1 MLALPPSVS
10 SVLSVVK
17 NFCSCLLFL
26 VRLPFTFILT
36 FTFAAATA
44 AAKPNIL
51 ILLADDLGYG
61 DVQSYN
67 PSRGKI
73 PTPHIDRLAAQGVRF
88 TDGHASSAACSPSRY
103 TLLTGRY
110 HWRTKLQS
118 GIVDLWDPPL
128 IAPDRLTVASLAQ
141 QHGYKTAAFGKW
153 HLGWDWPITADQR
166 RYMRGLGGRKGK
178 SKDVLLT
185 TPTPAHR
192 DAWKSVFSQ
201 RIAGGPTTRG
211 FDHYFGTDVPNWP
224 PYSFIHDDR
233 TVGVPT
239 DLLPASALDG
249 YLASFQ
255 GPALPDWKFEN
266 ILNTLVERT
275 TAYLQERAARRE
287 PFLVYVPL
295 TSPHTPI
302 SPSEKWRGRSG
313 LNDYADLVM
322 ETDDAIGR
330 ILTALEETGAAP
342 NTFVFFS
349 SDNGYETAIGIKPL
363 EAKGHFPSGPLRGY
377 KRDVWEGGHREP
389 FIVRYPGVAKAGTV
403 SDALVHHADLM
414 ATVADL
420 LGAKLPPT
428 AGEDSFSLLPHLRA
442 PATPVRPH
450 AISTGANGT
459 QSLRDGPWK
468 LVCLPKPQ
476 LYNLT
481 DDLAEK
487 TDLAAQHPDRV
498 KSMLALRERLIE
510 EGRSTPG
517 HRQPNDV
524 PVKR

>member
-1 MLALPPSVS
+1 MSPR
-10 SVLSVVK
+10 
-17 NFCSCLLFL
+17 LLVF
-26 VRLPFTFILT
+26 RFAFG
-36 FTFAAATA
+36 FSFAAAAFA
-44 AAKPNIL
+44 AAADRPNIL
-51 ILLADDLGYG
+51 VILADDLGYG
-61 DVQSYN
+61 DTQVYN
-67 PSRGKI
+67 PTRGKI
-73 PTPHIDRLAAQGVRF
+73 PTPYIDRLAREGMRF

-128 IAPDRLTVASLAQ
+128 IAPDRLTVAGLAQ
-141 QHGYKTAAFGKW
+141 QHGYRTAAFGKW
-153 HLGWDWPITADQR
+153 HLGWDWPIPADQKR
-166 RYMRGLGGRKGK
+166 FLRGLGGRTGR
-178 SKDVLLT
+178 SRDPLIT
-185 TPTPAHR
+185 TPSPEHR
-192 DAWKSVFSQ
+192 AVWSAVFSQ

-239 DLLPASALDG
+239 DLLPAAAMDG

-255 GPALPDWKFEN
+255 GPALPGWNFEN
-266 ILNTLVERT
+266 VLGTIVDRAATHIE
-275 TAYLQERAARRE
+275 ERARRQE

-295 TSPHTPI
+295 TTPHTPI
-302 SPSEKWRGRSG
+302 SPSEKWKGRSG

-322 ETDDAIGR
+322 ETDDAVGR
-330 ILTALEETGAAP
+330 LLAALERSGVAR

-363 EAKGHFPSGPLRGY
+363 EAMGHFPSGPLRGY

-389 FIVRYPGVAKAGTV
+389 YLVRYPGVVKPGSV
-403 SDALVHHADLM
+403 SDALVHQADLM
-414 ATVADL
+414 ATVAEL
-420 LGAKLPPT
+420 LGARLPPD
-428 AGEDSFSLLPHLRA
+428 AGEDSYSLLPVLRGT
-442 PATPVRPH
+442 ATSVRQY
-450 AISTGANGT
+450 AISTAANGT

-468 LVCLPKPQ
+468 LVCLNPPQ
-476 LYNLT
+476 LYHLA

-487 TDLAAQHPDRV
+487 TDLAARHPERV
-498 KSMLALRERLIE
+498 QTMLAVRNRLID

-517 HRQPNDV
+517 PRQRNDV